1 MILNS
6 DRDAAIKQLINHLDT
21 RAREF
26 ENAEFADLANCLR
39 YMHSLWKLE
48 VKNFYENGGRVQ

>member
-21 RAREF
+21 KAREF
-26 ENAEFADLANCLR
+26 ESADFADLANCLR
-39 YMHSLWKLE
+39 YMHNLWKLE
-48 VKNFYENGGRVQ
+48 VKSFYENGGRVQ

>member
-21 RAREF
+21 KAKEF
-26 ENAEFADLANCLR
+26 KSAEFADLANCLR
-39 YMHSLWKLE
+39 YMHGLWKVE
-48 VKNFYENGGRVQ
+48 VQTIYESGGRFQ